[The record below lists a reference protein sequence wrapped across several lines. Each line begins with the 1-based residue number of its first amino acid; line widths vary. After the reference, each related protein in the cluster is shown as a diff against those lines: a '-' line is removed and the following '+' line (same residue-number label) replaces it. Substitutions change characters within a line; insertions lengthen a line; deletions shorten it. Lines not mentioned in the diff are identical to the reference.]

1 MKHLLNP
8 KLKEIQ
14 ISKIRQFSELAA
26 TYDNVISLTIG
37 QPDFHTPSH
46 IKEEGKKAID
56 QNKTTYAP
64 TAGYLPLREAASNYL
79 KSKYR
84 LRYDPQKE
92 ILVTN
97 GATEA
102 IYIALHT
109 ILEEG
114 TEVILP
120 APIYSGY
127 EPVILLC
134 GAIPVYVDTRQTN
147 LKLTKESLLAAIT
160 DKTRCVILPYPMN
173 PTGVTLTQAE
183 MDELASVL
191 EGKEIFVLSDEI
203 YSELIYEGEHAS
215 IARNEKLR
223 DQTIVINGLSKS
235 HAMTG
240 WRIGF
245 TFASEY
251 LTEEMKKIHQYSV
264 TAISSMNQYAAIEA
278 LTTGMGD
285 ATAMREEYRKRRD
298 YLYDRLISMGMDVI
312 KPNGAFYLFP
322 SIKKFHQT
330 SDEFAVNL
338 LEKARVA
345 VIPGDAFSDYG
356 EGYVRISY
364 AYSLEQLKEA
374 MDRMEGYLKEQN

>member
-8 KLKEIQ
+8 RLKEIQ

-64 TAGYLPLREAASNYL
+64 TAGYLPLREAASHYL

-102 IYIALHT
+102 IYIALRT

-120 APIYSGY
+120 APVYSGY
-127 EPVILLC
+127 EPVIRLC
-134 GAIPVYVDTRQTN
+134 GAIPVHVDTRQTN

-183 MDELASVL
+183 MDELALVL

-223 DQTIVINGLSKS
+223 EQTIVINGLSKS

-245 TFASEY
+245 TFAPEY

-278 LTTGMGD
+278 LTTGMDD
-285 ATAMREEYRKRRD
+285 AATMREEYRKRRD
-298 YLYDRLISMGMDVI
+298 YLYDRLISMGMDVV

-322 SIKKFHQT
+322 SIKNLHQT

-374 MDRMEGYLKEQN
+374 MDRIEGYLKEQN